1 LVTPFA
7 FAGRIVRLHIILSI
21 KYFVCETVVKVLTSE
36 QRGRNLSGV
45 DPAPDGK
52 FRTGPR
58 RIGWRS
64 AEP

>member
-7 FAGRIVRLHIILSI
+7 SRAALSALQIILSI

-64 AEP
+64 AES

>member
-1 LVTPFA
+1 LSA
-7 FAGRIVRLHIILSI
+7 LHIILSI

-52 FRTGPR
+52 DRAAPDRLAIRRVLNLLLART
-58 RIGWRS
+58 IL
-64 AEP
+64 